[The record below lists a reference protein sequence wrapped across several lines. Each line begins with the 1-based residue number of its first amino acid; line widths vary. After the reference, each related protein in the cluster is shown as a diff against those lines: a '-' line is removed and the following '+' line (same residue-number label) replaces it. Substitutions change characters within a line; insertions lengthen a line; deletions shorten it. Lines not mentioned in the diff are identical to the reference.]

1 MMMMIM
7 VLDGCRYGPQ
17 DGNIYV
23 GNLRS
28 AKATDT
34 YTTRET
40 NDGTLVLE
48 PLFTYHGFRYVEI
61 SGLPFAPTDD
71 MVTGL
76 YFRSAAEIS
85 GTTSFPGSPAANV
98 LNQLQHA
105 IQWGTG
111 ANLM

>member
-1 MMMMIM
+1 
-7 VLDGCRYGPQ
+7 
-17 DGNIYV
+17 
-23 GNLRS
+23 
-28 AKATDT
+28 
-34 YTTRET
+34 
-40 NDGTLVLE
+40 
-48 PLFTYHGFRYVEI
+48 
-61 SGLPFAPTDD
+61 

-76 YFRSAAEIS
+76 YFRSAAEIA